1 MAEKH
6 TGNPGYIP
14 VLGMGSSLFIIL
26 LKRNLGIQNAL
37 ELWEFTI
44 QGRTL
49 NSRVEL

>member
-26 LKRNLGIQNAL
+26 LKRNQLRNNERSGMHGPNKRL
-37 ELWEFTI
+37 T
-44 QGRTL
+44 
-49 NSRVEL
+49 